1 MRNGRT
7 FAVVTPFRR
16 AVARAVCSAAARVP
30 PDQIVRAAESADR
43 SAMACDLSDAMPY
56 EATPNPTVDAAQ
68 VATSKAST
76 NGTACPLSDAN
87 RLGGWLSVI
96 D

>member
-1 MRNGRT
+1 MRDGRT
-7 FAVVTPFRR
+7 CAEVTPFRR
-16 AVARAVCSAAARVP
+16 AVASAVRSAAARVP
-30 PDQIVRAAESADR
+30 PDQIVRAAERAEM
-43 SAMACDLSDAMPY
+43 SAMACDRSDAMPY
-56 EATPNPTVDAAQ
+56 EATPNPTVEAAQ
-68 VATSKAST
+68 TATSKAST